1 MKRRPIALLFGFLL
15 ASVLFFAA
23 SANAWAADYYE
34 ALEFDLTL
42 NPDGS
47 LSYQEEMWGHF
58 ESGYGAYTLEVEH
71 QNYSTIEDVAVS
83 VNGQPLQQTE
93 TANYEADTPGYF
105 YASDQGNPFA
115 EQETDNTYIEW
126 YVERDAVDYQF
137 SLRYMAHDAVQVYED
152 VAEFTWQPISADGMF
167 EVKQAV
173 IRVHL
178 PAGAD
183 LDEIRA
189 WGHGPLHGNVEINSP
204 TLVTLTLEDI
214 YPGDYMEVRL
224 AMPNSLFPQAT
235 MLSGNRLETIL
246 AEEEALAQQANAE
259 RTNVKLQMILIPIS
273 LVAILLLAIW
283 MRRKASRNNPYLQPQ
298 EAPKYFRDLP
308 SEDIPALVY
317 TLMTYYPKGR
327 RLCGDEGNKISATLL
342 DLTARGIIT
351 AQESEEGLFT
361 KGQAELTLVREAYEK
376 AELSEYERKLLQL
389 CFEQIAP
396 AGEPLRP
403 KDIKR
408 YAKHH
413 ANRMLA
419 ELNELDALLDREA
432 KQKYY
437 GPSASY
443 GKQFLTAFLPPFLL
457 GLLLAISGLAR
468 ILGIAM
474 AVFGILV
481 PLLAFIG
488 FSTKRLNQTGEN
500 QFALWLA
507 FRNFLED
514 FSQFD
519 KKELPELALWERY
532 LPYAAALGVADQL
545 LKQLPVAYPQLQ
557 EYGYTDFY
565 LLYLMMYRGGYG
577 SYMQSVRS
585 ISDSLHTAR
594 QTINM
599 AKSSSSSGGGFGG
612 GFSGGGGFG
621 GFGGGGGSH
630 GAR

>member
-1 MKRRPIALLFGFLL
+1 MRKRFIALLFSFLL
-15 ASVLFFAA
+15 ASVLLLAA
-23 SANAWAADYYE
+23 STSAWAADYYE

-42 NPDGS
+42 TPDGS
-47 LSYQEEMWGHF
+47 LLYQEEMRGHF
-58 ESGYGAYTLEVEH
+58 ESNYGAYNLEIDH

-83 VNGQPLQQTE
+83 INGQPLQQTP

-105 YASDQGNPFA
+105 YTSDQGNPFV
-115 EQETDNTYIEW
+115 EQKTDNTYIEW
-126 YVERDAVDYQF
+126 YVDRDAVDYQF
-137 SLRYMAHDAVQVYED
+137 NLRYTAHDAVQVYED
-152 VAEFTWQPISADGMF
+152 IAEFTWQPISAEGMF
-167 EVKQAV
+167 EVKRAV

-183 LDEIRA
+183 LGEIRA
-189 WGHGPLHGNVEINSP
+189 WGHGPLNGNVEINSP

-224 AMPNSLFPQAT
+224 AMPNSLFPQAAR
-235 MLSGNRLETIL
+235 LSGNRLETIL
-246 AEEEALAQQANAE
+246 AEEEGLAQQANAE
-259 RTNVKLQMILIPIS
+259 RTNVKIQMILIPIS
-273 LVAILLLAIW
+273 LAAILLLAIW
-283 MRRKASRNNPYLQPQ
+283 MRKKAAHNNPYLQPQ

-308 SEDIPALVY
+308 SEDLPALVY

-327 RLCGDEGNKISATLL
+327 KLCGDEGNKISATLL

-351 AQESEEGLFT
+351 AQEGKAGLFT
-361 KGQAELTLVREAYEK
+361 KPQAELTLVQDAYEK
-376 AELSEYERKLLQL
+376 AELSEYERKLIQL

-408 YAKHH
+408 YGEHH
-413 ANRMLA
+413 PNRMLA
-419 ELNELDALLDREA
+419 ELNEMDALLDREA

-437 GPSASY
+437 GPSVSY
-443 GKQFLTAFLPPFLL
+443 GKQFLAAFLPPFLL
-457 GLLLAISGLAR
+457 GLLLAITGLAR

-481 PLLAFIG
+481 SLLAFIG
-488 FSTKRLNQTGEN
+488 FSTKRLNQAGED

-519 KKELPELALWERY
+519 QKELPELALWERY
-532 LPYAAALGVADQL
+532 LPYAAALGAADRL
-545 LKQLPVAYPQLQ
+545 IKQLPVVYPQLQ

-565 LLYLMMYRGGYG
+565 LLYLMTHRGGYG
-577 SYMQSVRS
+577 SYLQSVRS
-585 ISDSLHTAR
+585 ISDSLHTTR
-594 QTINM
+594 QTITM
-599 AKSSSSSGGGFGG
+599 AQSSSSSGGGFGG
-612 GFSGGGGFG
+612 GFSGFGGFG